1 MNKQEAVP
9 GFLNSLKVALN
20 NSSVYF
26 QEHPVLKKSVEDFK
40 VKTDLLL
47 EFVSSIKIGFAPASL
62 FINGEVFE
70 KTRLYE
76 ELAGFFHFRKIRSVE
91 IKKGVSLEELIN
103 FLQKISMPPREI
115 FKKGVLESILKRDNA
130 SHVLLEILDY
140 SQFLHSEDGEEDKD
154 VWIYLFGSIVS
165 EDDARNINQL
175 VDNFEKI
182 ISKFKSNELL
192 EDEELHS
199 NIVKFLAYLQ
209 NKEQEKFL
217 KCSKEVIKLLLKN
230 KKSSQE
236 DMHERAR
243 IFFKGLDVQEL
254 ADTLWQEIIG
264 DDNFNVFSFN
274 LFSTLVKDKKQ
285 DEHIASSLAYKFRK
299 DKQLNASPR
308 MRNKIKELVSSS
320 DVSLPEV
327 YQRTLSKLLKE
338 MVDLPAGQKKLEAA
352 ALHASYRFLILNL
365 LVGEKSRSRL
375 VLISEKFLAEWYAV
389 IADNDIRFLK
399 AFLEIAEKKMQD
411 ISFADIFSPFRKRA
425 LGFIE
430 NLVLEDEG
438 LPEAEYFSNM
448 LTESSLHVGYYLDK
462 IFKENKVNPFL
473 LKLFF
478 RFFPGSLPI
487 FRDNLKKKS
496 TDADFLKNIVDSLK
510 IVNSAA
516 SLQLL
521 EYIYSFTHVLLKIEI
536 VKAMREMNVRDEIF
550 LFSILKGAE
559 MPLKKEVFPLI
570 KNDPRNVKNAL
581 EILLGIPSPLGIR
594 NKILLENIEIAAED
608 GGGKETV
615 DFLLMLSQKRFF
627 WNRAVREKAKEALM
641 RLHAEKF

>member
-1 MNKQEAVP
+1 MNKEEAIL
-9 GFLNSLKVALN
+9 GFLNSLKVVLN
-20 NSSVYF
+20 NTSVYF
-26 QEHPVLKKSVEDFK
+26 QEHPILKKSVEDFK

-47 EFVSSIKIGFAPASL
+47 QFVSSIKIGFAPASL

-91 IKKGVSLEELIN
+91 IKKGVFLEELIN
-103 FLQKISMPPREI
+103 FLLKISMPPREI

-154 VWIYLFGSIVS
+154 VWIYLFGSIES
-165 EDDARNINQL
+165 ENDARNINQL

-182 ISKFKSNELL
+182 INKFKSNELL

-217 KCSKEVIKLLLKN
+217 KCSKEVIKLLLKD

-243 IFFKGLDVQEL
+243 IFFKGLDAQEL

-264 DDNFNVFSFN
+264 DDNFNVLSFN

-299 DKQLNASPR
+299 DTQLSANPR
-308 MRNKIKELVSSS
+308 ARNKIKELVSSS

-327 YQRTLSKLLKE
+327 YRRTLSMLLKE
-338 MVDLPAGQKKLEAA
+338 MADLPAGQKKLEAA
-352 ALHASYRFLILNL
+352 TLHASYRFLILNL
-365 LVGEKSRSRL
+365 LAGKMSRSRL
-375 VLISEKFLAEWYAV
+375 VLISEKLLAEWYAV

-411 ISFADIFSPFRKRA
+411 ISFADIFDPFRKRA
-425 LGFIE
+425 LSFIE
-430 NLVLEDEG
+430 NLVLEDQG

-448 LTESSLHVGYYLDK
+448 LTESSLQVSYYLDK
-462 IFKENKVNPFL
+462 IFKENKENPFL

-487 FRDNLKKKS
+487 FRDFLKKKS
-496 TDADFLKNIVDSLK
+496 TDADFLKNMVDSLK
-510 IVNSAA
+510 AVNSAA

-521 EYIYSFTHVLLKIEI
+521 EYIYSFTHVLIKIEI

-559 MPLKKEVFPLI
+559 MPIKKEVFPLI

-594 NKILLENIEIAAED
+594 NKILLENIEIVAED

-615 DFLLMLSQKRFF
+615 DFLHMLSQKRFF